1 MATPTITFLYN
12 KNAVDTPYTGTGAAD
27 SNYNVININT
37 DKLIFTGGG
46 IQDSLLTTPTCA
58 SGTRSATIKP
68 SSTSYVIPETY
79 VESSVQMT
87 HIPLVGYNANRYCM
101 CVYVNGTATS
111 DVYLEAWDDNTL
123 STTVLPVLV
132 GSANSSNESYVN
144 AIRTTASAPPWGP
157 GWSGSDSGAAY
168 LRGTSNRVALSNT
181 STVTDKALYF
191 NIYIRL
197 ETDSSTFHNTPVL
210 AFRYLYT

>member
-1 MATPTITFLYN
+1 MATPTITFLFNSTDSDIAYSGAGTP
-12 KNAVDTPYTGTGAAD
+12 NATYSG
-27 SNYNVININT
+27 ININS

-46 IQDSLLTTPTCA
+46 IQDDLLTIPTCA
-58 SGTRSATIKP
+58 SGTRSATIRP
-68 SSTSYVIPETY
+68 SVTSYVIPETY
-79 VESSVQMT
+79 IENSLLMT

-101 CVYVNGTATS
+101 CVYVDGTVTS

-123 STTVLPVLV
+123 STTNLPVLQ

-157 GWSGSDSGAAY
+157 GWDGNSAGAAF
-168 LRGTSNRVALSNT
+168 LRGTSDRVALSNT